1 VGLHDDGEDRLM
13 ADQLSAGPRRLLGVA
28 MLGLVVALL
37 ALCVAT
43 YAKVFTST
51 VPVTMQIDQVDNSFT
66 PQAEVRLRGV
76 TVGEVTSVS
85 TDGKLA
91 TIDLALQPDQVSH
104 IPSNVSAR
112 LLPKSLFGER
122 YVSLEVPSDPSATR
136 IKAGD
141 VITRDRSSDA
151 IQTEQVFNNLLP
163 LLQAVKPADLANTLG
178 ALSQALSGRGAQ
190 LGDTITLLH
199 QYLSQFNPA
208 LPDLTADIA
217 ALPKFSDT
225 YSKAAPDLIEGLK
238 TLTTTTKTLDEK
250 QDDFAN
256 LYSTVTDTADDLRD
270 FLRDNKSNLI
280 NLVDKARPTLDL
292 AARYS
297 PEYVCLFQ
305 RLAAAVP
312 LGKAA
317 FGEGTARPALNVT
330 VEVVATRGKFKPH
343 LDEPDFTDNRGPACY
358 NNKPPIAQ
366 YPGGPALD
374 GSTHPPASA
383 QAVQLGKLLG
393 TEPGGTTPALPA
405 LPLLGGT
412 GTSGSGASGPLD
424 LPANKPDALG
434 APASRPQAMGAPD
447 GAPSALGSP
456 ALGSPVPAFTASSLT
471 VANSAPERQLVSGLL
486 ADMTGT
492 DPATMPAWS
501 SLMVGTLLRGTEVQ
515 VR

>member
-1 VGLHDDGEDRLM
+1 M
-13 ADQLSAGPRRLLGVA
+13 ADNLSAGPRRLLGLA
-28 MLGLVVALL
+28 MVGLVVALL
-37 ALCVAT
+37 ALCVAV

-51 VPVTMQIDQVDNSFT
+51 VPVTMQIDQVDNSFA

-76 TVGEVTSVS
+76 TVGEVKSVS
-85 TDGKLA
+85 TDGKVA
-91 TIDLALQPDQVSH
+91 TVSLALQPDLVPH
-104 IPSNVSAR
+104 IPSNVSAQ

-122 YVSLEVPSDPSATR
+122 YVALEVPPDPSATPIR
-136 IKAGD
+136 AGA
-141 VITRDRSSDA
+141 VIPRDRSSDT

-199 QYLSQFNPA
+199 QYLSRFNPA
-208 LPDLTADIA
+208 LPDLTADLA
-217 ALPKFSDT
+217 ALPKFTDT

-238 TLTTTTKTLDEK
+238 TLTTTTKTLDDKKHE
-250 QDDFAN
+250 FAH
-256 LYSTVTDTADDLRD
+256 LYSTVTDTSDDLRE
-270 FLRDNKSNLI
+270 FLEDNKHNLI

-305 RLAAAVP
+305 RLAAAIP

-317 FGEGTARPALNVT
+317 FGEGTARPALRVD
-330 VEVVATRGKFKPH
+330 VEVVANRGKFKPH
-343 LDEPDFTDNRGPACY
+343 LDEPDYTDNRGPACY
-358 NNKPPIAQ
+358 NNTPPIAQ
-366 YPGGPALD
+366 YPGGPAMD

-393 TEPGGTTPALPA
+393 TDPTAPAGSSGSTAPALPA

-412 GTSGSGASGPLD
+412 GASAPDSGGPLD

-434 APASRPQAMGAPD
+434 APASKPQ
-447 GAPSALGSP
+447 

-471 VANSAPERQLVSGLL
+471 IANSAPERQLVAGLL

>member
-1 VGLHDDGEDRLM
+1 M
-13 ADQLSAGPRRLLGVA
+13 AADNLAPLPKRLLGLL
-28 MLGLVVALL
+28 MIGLVVALL
-37 ALCVAT
+37 ALCVAV
-43 YAKVFTST
+43 YAKVFTPT

-76 TVGEVTSVS
+76 TVGEVTDVS

-91 TIDLALQPDQVSH
+91 TVSLALQPDEVSH
-104 IPSNVSAR
+104 IPSNVTAR

-122 YVSLEVPSDPSATR
+122 YVALEVPPNPSGTE

-151 IQTEQVFNNLLP
+151 IQTEQVFNHLLP

-208 LPDLTADIA
+208 LPDLTTDID

-238 TLTTTTKTLDEK
+238 TLTTTTKTLDDK
-250 QDDFAN
+250 RDDFAD
-256 LYSTVTDTADDLRD
+256 LYSTVKDTSDDLKD
-270 FLRDNKSNLI
+270 FLDDNKDNIIHLA
-280 NLVDKARPTLDL
+280 DRARPTLDL
-292 AARYS
+292 TARYS

-305 RLAAAVP
+305 RLAAAIP

-317 FGEGTARPALNVT
+317 FGEGTARPALRVT
-330 VEVVATRGKFKPH
+330 VEVVANRGKFKPH
-343 LDEPDFTDNRGPACY
+343 LDEPDYTDNRGPACY
-358 NNKPPIAQ
+358 NNTPPIQQ
-366 YPGGPALD
+366 YPGGPAMD

-383 QAVQLGKLLG
+383 QLFQLGKLLG
-393 TEPGGTTPALPA
+393 TDPSSAKATPPPA
-405 LPLLGGT
+405 LPLLGPT
-412 GTSGSGASGPLD
+412 GASAPPSGGLLD

-434 APASRPQAMGAPD
+434 DPVPRPQALGASPGSD
-447 GAPSALGSP
+447 GP
-456 ALGSPVPAFTASSLT
+456 PAFTAGALS
-471 VANSAPERQLVSGLL
+471 VANSAPERDLVAGLL

-501 SLMVGTLLRGTEVQ
+501 SLMVGPLLRGVEVQ

>member
-1 VGLHDDGEDRLM
+1 M
-13 ADQLSAGPRRLLGVA
+13 AADNLAPLPKRLLGLA
-28 MLGLVVALL
+28 MLGLVAALL
-37 ALCVAT
+37 ALCVAV

-51 VPVTMQIDQVDNSFT
+51 VPVTMQIDQVDNSLA

-76 TVGEVTSVS
+76 TVGEVTNVS

-91 TIDLALQPDQVSH
+91 TVSLALQPDDASH
-104 IPSNVSAR
+104 IPSNVTAR

-122 YVSLEVPSDPSATR
+122 YVALEVPPNPSGTE

-151 IQTEQVFNNLLP
+151 IQTEQVFNHLLP

-208 LPDLTADIA
+208 LPDLTTDIN
-217 ALPKFSDT
+217 ALPKFTDT

-238 TLTTTTKTLDEK
+238 TLTTTTKTLDDK
-250 QDDFAN
+250 RDDFAN
-256 LYSTVTDTADDLRD
+256 LYSTVTDTSKDLKD
-270 FLRDNKSNLI
+270 FLDDNKDNIIHLAS
-280 NLVDKARPTLDL
+280 DARPTLEL

-312 LGKAA
+312 LGKAV
-317 FGEGTARPALNVT
+317 FGEGTARPALRVT
-330 VEVVATRGKFKPH
+330 VELVVNRGKFKPH
-343 LDEPDFTDNRGPACY
+343 LDEPDYTDNRGPQCY
-358 NNKPPIAQ
+358 NNTPPLPQ
-366 YPGGPALD
+366 YPGGPAMD
-374 GSTHPPASA
+374 GSSHPPASA
-383 QAVQLGKLLG
+383 QLFQLGKLLG
-393 TEPGGTTPALPA
+393 TDPSSAKATPPPA
-405 LPLLGGT
+405 LPLLGPT
-412 GTSGSGASGPLD
+412 GASSPSSGGGLLD

-434 APASRPQAMGAPD
+434 DPVPQPQAMGGPA
-447 GAPSALGSP
+447 GA
-456 ALGSPVPAFTASSLT
+456 PAFTAST
-471 VANSAPERQLVSGLL
+471 VSIANSEPERQLIAGLL

-501 SLMVGTLLRGTEVQ
+501 SLMVGPLLRGAEVQ